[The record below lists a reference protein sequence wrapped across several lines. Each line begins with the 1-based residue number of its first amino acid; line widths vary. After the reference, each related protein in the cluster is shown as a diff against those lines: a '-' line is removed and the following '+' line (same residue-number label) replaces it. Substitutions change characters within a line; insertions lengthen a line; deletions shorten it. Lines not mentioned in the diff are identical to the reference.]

1 MEMPT
6 SALCQRAPEASKTD
20 DLCRVP
26 ITGTRH
32 TSISNST
39 LHRRSDANRYKIF
52 VSTDILRE
60 SSDSSGVPTE
70 SPFVETAT
78 SSSLRHKSPDLS
90 HPLQTPP
97 QHKSLYMNRPLP
109 SIPNSNSTQTS
120 PSKTG
125 SSHRSSVMSRTSVSN
140 PDFEIV
146 ECAPIDILGDI
157 LWDARD
163 NKREAHGQCDASLTS
178 LSPTDFEILRNE
190 MLADNASSGD
200 PTHPEPPRDPYSLLD
215 TISPGTLAPTA
226 DSPAS
231 NFVSPIS
238 PNSGLSSLFSK
249 MSTPT
254 SPVADVMFPPPNVV
268 LPVLV
273 TREYPDLGTVQYH
286 DDAARGFPSQLELAT
301 QRLEYKRSASN
312 AKPSL
317 PTQRPV
323 LHKAVSSASGAQWTQ
338 DSMPEWHFQPSHRH
352 EFEALDVHS
361 VCTQPCFSRM
371 ESYDLA
377 GSIYSSGIDE
387 LMESETPS
395 AGTESILVQFD
406 ESDPSNPVFVP
417 SVSSST
423 SPEQNI
429 DTDCSFNN
437 GSMATMRAEMAA
449 PISTQLDMNAGDH
462 DLYKLPPPVGGD
474 YPSPLFSPPYPSGT
488 RSGVALCR
496 RRRMN
501 VPPLPLS
508 RTDIASSM
516 DDSEEA
522 MANPL
527 ESTAPPR
534 CLTRRRVLSQSQ
546 STEGQMSIDEVAVPE
561 DDLASAH
568 RCFRDISNALDSLT
582 SIKTLP
588 HCFDHGSLLV
598 THSASKQTQIEELQ
612 ALTDVVNRHW
622 MQRLESDPDLRHRCS
637 VLSPRALFEK
647 GVRTLREFF
656 CGRFAQSFEDVFAFM
671 NLTFAAA
678 LLLHLPQHNLD
689 RLNAFYDDALQWQ
702 HTLSDEIKVLFLKA
716 MDRWC
721 WLSEPQPPPLLNSG
735 RYTGFGGIN
744 QWDTL
749 DYSGQT
755 DLLDVLRNNEVIKGS
770 ISFLEGKLTF
780 MPCKTYSHHSN

>member
-6 SALCQRAPEASKTD
+6 SALCQRAPEASETD

-60 SSDSSGVPTE
+60 SSDGSGVPTE
-70 SPFVETAT
+70 SPCVETT
-78 SSSLRHKSPDLS
+78 ISSSLRHKSPDLS
-90 HPLQTPP
+90 HALQTPP

-109 SIPNSNSTQTS
+109 SIPNSNSTQIS
-120 PSKTG
+120 PTKTG
-125 SSHRSSVMSRTSVSN
+125 SSYRSSVMSRKSVSN

-146 ECAPIDILGDI
+146 EYAPTDILGNI
-157 LWDARD
+157 SWDARD
-163 NKREAHGQCDASLTS
+163 NNRETHGQCDASLTS
-178 LSPTDFEILRNE
+178 LSTTDFEILNE

-200 PTHPEPPRDPYSLLD
+200 PTHPEPPRDPCSLLD

-231 NFVSPIS
+231 NVVSPNS
-238 PNSGLSSLFSK
+238 PNSGLSSLFSN
-249 MSTPT
+249 MSTPI
-254 SPVADVMFPPPNVV
+254 SPVADFVSPPPNVV

-273 TREYPDLGTVQYH
+273 TREDPDLGTVQHH
-286 DDAARGFPSQLELAT
+286 DDAARGYPSPLALAT
-301 QRLEYKRSASN
+301 QRLEYKHSASN
-312 AKPSL
+312 TKPSL

-338 DSMPEWHFQPSHRH
+338 DSMPEWHFQPSHQH
-352 EFEALDVHS
+352 EFEGLDAHS
-361 VCTQPCFSRM
+361 VCNQPCFSRM

-377 GSIYSSGIDE
+377 GSIHSSGIDE

-395 AGTESILVQFD
+395 AGIESILVQFD

-429 DTDCSFNN
+429 DTDCIFHN
-437 GSMATMRAEMAA
+437 GSMATMRADMAA
-449 PISTQLDMNAGDH
+449 PIFTQSDMNAGDH
-462 DLYKLPPPVGGD
+462 DLYKLPSPIGGD
-474 YPSPLFSPPYPSGT
+474 YTSPLFSPPYPSGT
-488 RSGVALCR
+488 PSAVALCR

-508 RTDIASSM
+508 RTDFASSM
-516 DDSEEA
+516 DHGEEA
-522 MANPL
+522 IANPL
-527 ESTAPPR
+527 ESKAPPR
-534 CLTRRRVLSQSQ
+534 YLTRRRVLSQSQ
-546 STEGQMSIDEVAVPE
+546 STEGHMSVDEVAVSE

-568 RCFRDISNALDSLT
+568 RRFRDISDTLDSLT

-598 THSASKQTQIEELQ
+598 THSASKQTQVEELQ
-612 ALTDVVNRHW
+612 ELIDAVNRDW
-622 MQRLESDPDLRHRCS
+622 MQQLELDPDLRHRCS

-671 NLTFAAA
+671 HLSFAAA
-678 LLLHLPQHNLD
+678 FLLHWSHNLD
-689 RLNAFYDDALQWQ
+689 RLDAFYDDALQWQ
-702 HTLSDEIKVLFLKA
+702 HALPDEDKVPFLKA
-716 MDRWC
+716 MDHWC
-721 WLSEPQPPPLLNSG
+721 WLPEPRPTPLLNSG

-744 QWDTL
+744 
-749 DYSGQT
+749 SGQT
-755 DLLDVLRNNEVIKGS
+755 DLFDALRNTEVMNGI

-780 MPCKTYSHHSN
+780 MPCKTCSHHSN